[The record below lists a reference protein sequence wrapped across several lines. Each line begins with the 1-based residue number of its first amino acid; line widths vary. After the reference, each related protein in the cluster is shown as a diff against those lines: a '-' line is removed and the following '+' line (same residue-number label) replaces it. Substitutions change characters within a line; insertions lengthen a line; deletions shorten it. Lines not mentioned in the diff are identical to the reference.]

1 MQRLV
6 RLATL
11 AIYAVAVPGILL
23 LGGSKYDWMAEVD
36 TTYATDA
43 IETDGSRTLVAT
55 LLLFAALSAM
65 IVLAAIGKTRG
76 ESGVPLVLSIV
87 AVGAYAFSQA

>member
-6 RLATL
+6 RLVTL
-11 AIYAVAVPGILL
+11 AIYAVAVPSIVL

-36 TTYATDA
+36 AAYAA
-43 IETDGSRTLVAT
+43 NSMETDGSRPLVAT

-65 IVLAAIGKTRG
+65 VVLAAIGKTRG
-76 ESGVPLVLSIV
+76 ERTVPLVLSI
-87 AVGAYAFSQA
+87 AAIGAYAFSRT

>member
-6 RLATL
+6 RLVTL
-11 AIYAVAVPGILL
+11 AIYAVAVSSMVL

-76 ESGVPLVLSIV
+76 KRVVPLVLSIV
-87 AVGAYAFSQA
+87 AVGAYAFSRA